1 MISDNPIGVIEL
13 GNVNIK
19 CLIFQINDNNT
30 SEILSTSVTQS
41 KGIHNGV
48 VVNLTKASGAIRSCI
63 SVAEQKAKVS
73 LKKINVVL
81 EQPEFLCTKFSKY
94 RKVDGSKIHKD
105 DIEFLLKEAKK
116 QVTFNDDKQ
125 SIIHIFNHN
134 YIVDGKIFI
143 EEPIDVYADYLC
155 HEMTFITMPKNNI
168 KNINQAFIA
177 CDIEVERYISCTFA
191 LAVKLLNDN
200 ELQFGSILIDIGFE
214 KTSLGIFKNLAL
226 VHSITFPIG
235 INHIIK
241 DISKVCSLNLEESET
256 IINKMDFSFQN
267 NEELFDDKDYLKN
280 VYFNN
285 SSFRKISKSLIINI
299 AKARLDEIFES
310 IKKQIIGTG
319 LNSTL
324 KTKLFIVGGG
334 SNLYNLENYCSNFF
348 GSNVKKIGKN
358 NTRKSES
365 VSEFDENLASCL
377 GALSIIKDG
386 WETEAIPELEDK
398 HGQKISLFAK
408 IFGNKS

>member
-1 MISDNPIGVIEL
+1 MVSDNPRGIIEL
-13 GNVNIK
+13 GNINIK
-19 CLIFQINDNNT
+19 CLIFQINNNDT
-30 SEILSTSVTQS
+30 SAILSTSVTQS
-41 KGIHNGV
+41 EGIHNGV
-48 VVNLTKASGAIRSCI
+48 VVNVMKASRAIRSCI
-63 SVAEQKAKVS
+63 SVAEKKAKVS
-73 LKKINVVL
+73 LKRISVVL

-116 QVTFNDDKQ
+116 QVTINDDKQ

-134 YIVDGKIFI
+134 YIVDGKTFV

-155 HEMTFITMPKNNI
+155 HEMTFITIPKNNI
-168 KNINQAFIA
+168 KNINQAFID
-177 CDIEVERYISCTFA
+177 CDIEVERYISCIFA

-214 KTSLGIFKNLAL
+214 KVSLGLFKNLAL

-235 INHIIK
+235 INHIVK
-241 DISKVCSLNLEESET
+241 DISKVCSLSLEESGVV
-256 IINKMDFSFQN
+256 INKMDFSFQN
-267 NEELFDDKDYLKN
+267 NEELFDAKGYLKN

-285 SSFRKISKSLIINI
+285 SSFRKISKSLILNI
-299 AKARLDEIFES
+299 AKARLDEIFER
-310 IKKQIIGTG
+310 IKKQVIGTG

-324 KTKLFIVGGG
+324 KTNLFIVGGG

-365 VSEFDENLASCL
+365 EFNENFASCL
-377 GALSIIKDG
+377 GALKIIKDG
-386 WETEAIPELEDK
+386 WETEAIPELINTNS
-398 HGQKISLFAK
+398 QKISFFGK
-408 IFGNKS
+408 IFGNRS